1 MIRKPFKVVIRK
13 ENDPELREVKG
24 YFTWLNDLRVFIYY
38 DFSYRLW
45 YVIDLDTG
53 LSIASGRSMTEAK
66 KATIERLDLFKN
78 IKKDKKYKTY
88 KFQYQKMLK
97 EERNEVQNEISSN

>member
-1 MIRKPFKVVIRK
+1 MIKKTFKVVIRK
-13 ENDPELREVKG
+13 ENEKSLREVKG

-38 DFSYRLW
+38 DFTYRLW

-53 LSIASGRSMTEAK
+53 LSISCGHSMAEAK
-66 KATIERLDLFKN
+66 KSTIERLELFKN
-78 IKKDKKYKTY
+78 IKKDKKYNTY

-97 EERNEVQNEISSN
+97 EERNEV